1 MSVDRLWECI
11 CGGPRRLRRVVAL
24 VLWIGGV
31 GAVAASS
38 VGAQAPPE
46 RYEYRQTRMGMA
58 VRVVLY
64 APNDSTA
71 RRAGHAAF
79 RKMAALEAVL
89 SSYRDSSELNRLS
102 RRAGTGPVPV
112 SEPLFAVLRHAQQ
125 LARRSDGAF
134 DATAGPL
141 LALWSDARRRGALP
155 DSSALRRAAAR
166 VGWHRVELDERRRT
180 ARLQTEGM
188 QLNIGG
194 IAKGFILDRA
204 LDTLATE
211 GISRALIEAGGD
223 LVMSGPPPGTE
234 GWAVQLPAAGPE
246 GGTRTVRLRH
256 AAVATSGDTEQFV
269 EIDGTRY
276 SHVVDPRTGIGLTH
290 RLLVTVVAGR
300 GVVADGLATTVG
312 VLGRQDGRA
321 FLEAHYPS
329 VTAYLRRADR
339 DGGTT
344 D

>member
-1 MSVDRLWECI
+1 MSINRLWECI
-11 CGGPRRLRRVVAL
+11 CDDTRRLCRGVAL
-24 VLWIGGV
+24 VLWIGGI

-38 VGAQAPPE
+38 VTAQAPPE

-79 RKMAALEAVL
+79 RKMAALEAIL
-89 SSYRDSSELNRLS
+89 SSYPDSSELNRLS

-141 LALWSDARRRGALP
+141 LALWSEARRRGALP
-155 DSSALRRAAAR
+155 DSSALRRAAAQ
-166 VGWHRVELDERRRT
+166 VGWQRVELNERRRT
-180 ARLQTEGM
+180 VRLRTKGM

-204 LDTLATE
+204 LDTLAAE

-223 LVMSGPPPGTE
+223 LVASGPPPDTE
-234 GWAVQLPAAGPE
+234 GWAVQLPGAGPE
-246 GGTRTVRLRH
+246 GGTRTVRLHH

-276 SHVVDPRTGIGLTH
+276 SHVVDPRTGVGLTH
-290 RLLVTVVAGR
+290 RLLVTVVADR

-329 VTAYLRRADR
+329 VTAYLRQADR